1 MKITPK
7 QRAVLRMKFGGRCAY
22 CGCELP
28 EKGWHAGHI
37 VPVRRSIV
45 ETVKNGRVKLSTSM
59 DGINESLNVIEN
71 PTPACA
77 QCNLLKNNSS
87 LDGFGRSIEVQVDRA
102 WRASNHFTARTHLG
116 MSREEAEQ
124 LTMTEFQMMLAA
136 KFPEQKGFSREEYD
150 SVQEDFLER
159 QARRRRSAE

>member
-7 QRAVLRMKFGGRCAY
+7 QRAGLRMKFGGRCAY

-28 EKGWHAGHI
+28 EKGWHADHI

-71 PTPACA
+71 LTPACA

-87 LDGFGRSIEVQVDRA
+87 LEGFRKTIEVQVERA
-102 WRASNHFTARTHLG
+102 RRASNHFRTAERFGQVKVTASPIVFWFERYQEKTH
-116 MSREEAEQ
+116 
-124 LTMTEFQMMLAA
+124 AA
-136 KFPEQKGFSREEYD
+136 
-150 SVQEDFLER
+150 
-159 QARRRRSAE
+159 